1 MYRKRKLTVDISE
14 VILLFKF
21 NCILFCYPDQMI
33 RNGNVELQA
42 REEELRFMRM
52 QINEEKR
59 TVTVL
64 HGQTPNKMS
73 LEQELVTLQI
83 QVLDDTQSN
92 THHIHVHLNQ

>member
-1 MYRKRKLTVDISE
+1 
-14 VILLFKF
+14 
-21 NCILFCYPDQMI
+21 MI

-92 THHIHVHLNQ
+92 THHIHTCTLKPMIFTQFTHLWSNYFSLKIRGS